1 MAVCFLPLPAEAAEK
16 TLVLGLFD
24 NEPYMGEKLPEKGML
39 AALVTEA
46 FRREGFTVKYKFL
59 PLKRLYTVLDD
70 GEIDGAVGAPVS
82 AQRKTAFLYSAPLYR
97 VNYNFFARKQDQIR
111 FTSLAALKPYRI
123 GVVRGGL
130 NETELLA
137 AGMKVDA
144 VSDHMQNIRKLLVGR
159 VDLIVSVTD
168 YTNHLLQTKT
178 TLQERSQLEM
188 LAPPFAVRDKYF
200 AMSKKRYNSEKLMVV
215 FNRSLARM
223 KKDGSY
229 DEIVRRFRMV
239 KP

>member
-1 MAVCFLPLPAEAAEK
+1 MAVCFLPLPAAAAEK

-97 VNYNFFARKQDQIR
+97 VNYNFFARN
-111 FTSLAALKPYRI
+111 KP
-123 GVVRGGL
+123 L
-130 NETELLA
+130 FSN
-137 AGMKVDA
+137 
-144 VSDHMQNIRKLLVGR
+144 
-159 VDLIVSVTD
+159 
-168 YTNHLLQTKT
+168 
-178 TLQERSQLEM
+178 
-188 LAPPFAVRDKYF
+188 
-200 AMSKKRYNSEKLMVV
+200 
-215 FNRSLARM
+215 
-223 KKDGSY
+223 
-229 DEIVRRFRMV
+229 
-239 KP
+239 